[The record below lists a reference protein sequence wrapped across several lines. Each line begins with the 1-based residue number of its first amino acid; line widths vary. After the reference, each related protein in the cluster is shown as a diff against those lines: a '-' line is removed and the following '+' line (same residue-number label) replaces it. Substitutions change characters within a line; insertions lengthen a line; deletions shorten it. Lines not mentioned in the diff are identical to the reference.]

1 MRHPRL
7 RAAMSDERNQPPEL
21 IATGFA
27 ALVEGLRSD
36 VREDIRDLR
45 TELGAV
51 EGRMTARVASI
62 EVKQAESRKLIE
74 EFAGAHGEMHE
85 AEAAERRAA
94 HSDFYNYIRSAELD
108 RARRDGALG
117 VVRYGVELVSKHA
130 GRLVQVILAT
140 AALLGIATGA
150 IEVGVR

>member
-1 MRHPRL
+1 M
-7 RAAMSDERNQPPEL
+7 ADERNQPPEL

-51 EGRMTARVASI
+51 EGRMTARVVAI

-74 EFAGAHGEMHE
+74 DFAGSHGEMHE
-85 AEAAERRAA
+85 AEAADRRKA
-94 HSDFYNYIRSAELD
+94 HGEFYDYIRAAELD

-117 VVRYGVELVSKHA
+117 VARYGVELVSRHA

-140 AALLGIATGA
+140 AALLGIATGS
-150 IEVGVR
+150 ISVGLR